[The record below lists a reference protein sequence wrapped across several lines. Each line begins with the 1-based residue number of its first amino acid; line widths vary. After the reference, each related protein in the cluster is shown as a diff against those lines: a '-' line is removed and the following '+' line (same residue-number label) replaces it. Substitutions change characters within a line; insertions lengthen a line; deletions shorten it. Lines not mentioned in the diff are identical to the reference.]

1 MNDTPSDCDSAHEAR
16 SAGETGG
23 MPHLSAVSHL
33 ISWSKFLA
41 WLTVT
46 VAGRVLSFV
55 FFLVAGGIL
64 AVLILGIVALDR
76 RDDLSPWHTVVLEE
90 EFTEEDHEESF
101 ADYLAR
107 EERLFAEL
115 KERIY
120 DVTGPAS
127 PEVIHRF
134 QKGSPA
140 DPTGYTQNWNRT
152 FQLTPQNS
160 PLSCGVLLLHGMSD
174 SPYSLRAIGERL
186 SRGGAHVIGLRLP
199 GHGAIPSGLLEFT
212 HRDMAAAVE
221 IAVRHLRE
229 TVGDRPLFLVGYSNG
244 GALSVHYALECLED
258 DALPKVEGIV
268 LISPAIGVTPMAAF
282 AVWQGRIGHWLGLE
296 KLAWNSISA
305 EYDPYKYNSFTVNAG
320 DQVYRLTAE
329 IGKHLSRL
337 DEEDRLEG
345 FPPVLAFQ
353 SVVDATVS
361 TPALIEGLFARLPG
375 DRHELVLFDL
385 NRTGLVESFL
395 ANDPG
400 DHLEKLIRTAKKPF
414 SLTVLHNRSEHESGL
429 EELHF
434 PRTDTRPTI
443 SDPGLVWPPGLY
455 SLAHVAL
462 PFSPDDP
469 LYGNGL
475 GSGEGKS
482 GFRIGNVAFRGE
494 KGVLKISPVEQLRL
508 RWNPFYSWLENRTV
522 GFVISPPKQ

>member
-1 MNDTPSDCDSAHEAR
+1 MNETAPAEEPPSSETPR
-16 SAGETGG
+16 RG
-23 MPHLSAVSHL
+23 AVHHL
-33 ISWSKFLA
+33 ISWSRFLA
-41 WLTVT
+41 WLSLT
-46 VAGRVLSFV
+46 VAGRVLSFA

-76 RDDLSPWHTVVLEE
+76 RDDLSPWHTTVLEE
-90 EFTEEDHEESF
+90 EFTEDDRDETF

-115 KERIY
+115 KTRIY

-140 DPTGYTQNWNRT
+140 DPTGYPKNWNRT
-152 FQLTPQNS
+152 FQLPPANGEA
-160 PLSCGVLLLHGMSD
+160 SCGVLLLHGMSD
-174 SPYSLRAIGERL
+174 SPYSLRTIGERL
-186 SRGGAHVIGLRLP
+186 SREGAHVIGLRLP
-199 GHGAIPSGLLEFT
+199 GHGTTPSGLLEFT
-212 HRDMAAAVE
+212 HEDMAAAVA

-229 TVGDRPLFLVGYSNG
+229 TTGDRPLFLVGYSNG

-258 DALPKVEGIV
+258 DSLPKVEGIV
-268 LISPAIGVTPMAAF
+268 LISPAIGVTPMAAL
-282 AVWQGRIGHWLGLE
+282 AVWQGRVGHWLGLE

-305 EYDPYKYNSFTVNAG
+305 EYDPYKYNSFAVNAG

-329 IGKHLSRL
+329 IGRHLSRL
-337 DEEDRLEG
+337 DEEDRLEA
-345 FPPVLAFQ
+345 FPPLLAFQ

-361 TPALIEGLFARLPG
+361 TPALIEGLFAKLPG

-385 NRTGLVESFL
+385 NRTGLIESFL
-395 ANDPG
+395 AKDPG
-400 DHLEKLIRTAKKPF
+400 DHLRELIRSSEKPF
-414 SLTVLHNRSEHESGL
+414 SLTVFRNRNEHEQAV
-429 EELHF
+429 EVRHF
-434 PRTDTRPTI
+434 SRTDSTPVIT
-443 SDPGLVWPPGLY
+443 DPGLVWPKGLY

-475 GSGEGKS
+475 APGEEKA
-482 GFRIGNVAFRGE
+482 GFQIGNVVLRGE
-494 KGVLKISPVEQLRL
+494 KGVLKISPVDQLRL
-508 RWNPFYSWLENRTV
+508 RWNPFYPWLEDRV
-522 GFVISPPKQ
+522 AGFVKMPGKP